1 MINEILAYIRT
12 VIETTYSTKTI
23 LPNPYELTDN
33 TDVYLKNG
41 YGVVS
46 EDGTPITLGYKTAIT
61 INRTVSMKLTKRI
74 YDTDLQSS
82 SRVATEKVLFTES
95 LALIKAIKANKDLK
109 SVTASVDY
117 LGDNG
122 IALLE
127 VEKIKYLT
135 TTVNFELKYNEF
147 H

>member
-12 VIETTYSTKTI
+12 VIETAYDTKTI

-41 YGVVS
+41 YGVIAGSADV
-46 EDGTPITLGYKTAIT
+46 IALGYNVAVTAS
-61 INRTVSMKLTKRI
+61 RSVSVKLTKRI

-95 LALIKAIKANKDLK
+95 LALVKAIKTDPSLK
-109 SVTASVDY
+109 QSVTNVDFS
-117 LGDNG
+117 GDSG
-122 IALLE
+122 ITLLE

-135 TTVNFELKYNEF
+135 TTVDFELKYNEF